1 MKKKLVLAL
10 SAIGILF
17 GSNSATAQVEQGS
30 FMIDPYV
37 GAPTGNVWFRT
48 ESAELDFETV
58 GSPVSFGGRLEY
70 MVADNFGIGV
80 DVNYATTGYNYTLP
94 GGGSVLDTTTMTY
107 NDAVQGYTAKKLRA
121 MLRLNY
127 HFVQTETVDVYAGF
141 AAGYK
146 SAKREFTLDGVTDT
160 GLTLGTLVPVAVRLA
175 LGGRYYFHPN
185 IGLNFEMGFGGGGI
199 LQAGLAVK
207 I

>member
-1 MKKKLVLAL
+1 MKKKLVI
-10 SAIGILF
+10 AITAVGFLF

-30 FMIDPYV
+30 FLIDAYV

-48 ESAELDFETV
+48 ESTQLDFTTV

-80 DVNYATTGYNYTLP
+80 DVNYATTGYNYTIE
-94 GGGSVLDTTTMTY
+94 GGGAYDTTSMTY
-107 NDAVQGYTAKKLRA
+107 NDAIQGYTAKKLRA

-127 HFVQTETVDVYAGF
+127 HFVQTEALDVYVGF
-141 AAGYK
+141 GAGYK
-146 SAKREFTLDGVTDT
+146 SAKREFTIDSEVEN
-160 GLTLGTLVPVAVRLA
+160 GLEIGTLIPVAVRLS

-185 IGLNFEMGFGGGGI
+185 IGVNFELGLGGGGI
-199 LQAGLAVK
+199 LQAGLAIK